1 MSSFPTV
8 RPATPAD
15 HPGLVRIWRRAVEA
29 THTFLTA
36 ADVDAIETEV
46 RTAALPGLTVLVA
59 QHDDGTPV
67 GWVGTDGHR
76 VEALFVDPSAHG
88 GGVGSALLAAATTGM
103 PRVELDVN
111 EQNPGAVGFY
121 EHLGFVR
128 TGRSGRDG
136 QGRPFP
142 LLHLRRDRLPE
153 PSDPA
158 SSTTALLLG
167 YVDFYRDRVLARY
180 AALPVADRTTGRLP
194 SGWSPAELLHHLSC
208 MERRW
213 LEWGFVDADLPDPWA
228 DHVDGRWAL
237 PPGVGA
243 DDVVAALSAQGL
255 RTREIAESV
264 GPGAAGLP
272 SGRWAGAPPATI
284 ERTLLHVVQEYARH
298 LGHLDV
304 VVELAT
310 GSTGE

>member
-1 MSSFPTV
+1 MSSSPTV
-8 RPATPAD
+8 RTATPAD
-15 HPGLVRIWRRAVEA
+15 HPELVRIWRRAVEA
-29 THTFLTA
+29 THTFLA
-36 ADVDAIETEV
+36 PDDVDEIETEV
-46 RTAALPGLTVLVA
+46 RTAALPALSVLVA
-59 QHDDGTPV
+59 QHADGTPV
-67 GWVGTDGHR
+67 GWIGTDGHR

-88 GGVGSALLAAATTGM
+88 RGVGSALLAAATVGTA
-103 PRVELDVN
+103 RVELDVN

-121 EHLGFVR
+121 ERLGFVR
-128 TGRSGRDG
+128 TGRSERDG
-136 QGRPFP
+136 RGRPFP

-158 SSTTALLLG
+158 PSTTALLLG
-167 YVDFYRDRVLARY
+167 YVDFYRDRVLAGY
-180 AALPVADRTTGRLP
+180 AALPEPERTASRLP
-194 SGWSPAELLHHLSC
+194 SGWSPAELLHHLRS

-243 DDVVAALSAQGL
+243 DDVAAALAAQGR

-264 GPGAAGLP
+264 GPGVAGVP